1 MNNEFHKLLAQR
13 IRDLLFKATETAA
26 LTSRIWYTRKARW
39 CFALCKAKAPNI
51 CFAHSNACELLCAQ
65 QTTQSTV
72 AAHFYICMC
81 INLLDGDVEVYR
93 LVIGNRALII
103 SLPERG
109 KSHF

>member
-1 MNNEFHKLLAQR
+1 MNNEFHKLLEQR

-26 LTSRIWYTRKARW
+26 LTSYIWHTRKARW
-39 CFALCKAKAPNI
+39 GFALCKAKAPNI
-51 CFAHSNACELLCAQ
+51 CFEHNNARELLCAQ
-65 QTTQSTV
+65 QTTQSTI
-72 AAHFYICMC
+72 AAHFYICMR

-93 LVIGNRALII
+93 LVIGNKALII